1 MEIKEINVLGSG
13 MYFCFVCGNCKKHVD
28 DDDKFCRNCGK
39 KLEYLP
45 HVVSVDDIA
54 SILTAMLKKERL
66 PPKKIESDGVVSVSS
81 DNDDAGKVEDNQK
94 PSSEFDALRQSC
106 PRCKSKR
113 EGCEF
118 LQRNGEC
125 HGIVYPTCPPQ
136 YPKCVYDRKRDELT

>member
-13 MYFCFVCGNCKKHVD
+13 VHFRFVCGSCKKYVD
-28 DDDKFCRNCGK
+28 NGDKFCRNCGK
-39 KLEYLP
+39 ELEHLP
-45 HVVSVDDIA
+45 HNVSVADVA
-54 SILTAMLKKERL
+54 YILTAVFKKKPLL
-66 PPKKIESDGVVSVSS
+66 PNDGVVSVAP

-118 LQRNGEC
+118 LQGNGEC
-125 HGIVYPTCPPQ
+125 HGIVYPTYPPQ
-136 YPKCVYDRKRDELT
+136 YTKCVYDKKREELT